1 MRRVLLLPLALFAAA
16 GGTTAL
22 ASAAPDWAAG
32 VDLFLIVVVY
42 HAVSGGRVAAL
53 FTGTAAGLLQ
63 DVLASQVL
71 GFHAFVKTAVAFVVG
86 TLGARFMLNH
96 PFPQLLALLLA
107 TLLDAGISALLA
119 VASGLP
125 PAGTPQDLAW
135 RAVLTPVLGFLTFR
149 LVEGGR
155 RDGRGGRRG

>member
-1 MRRVLLLPLALFAAA
+1 MLPLALFAAA

-22 ASAAPDWAAG
+22 ASAAPGWAPG

-42 HAVSGGRVAAL
+42 YAVSGGRVPAL
-53 FTGTAAGLLQ
+53 FIGTAAGLLQ

-71 GFHAFVKTAVAFVVG
+71 GFHAFVKTAIAFVVG

-96 PFPQLLALLLA
+96 PFPQLLALWLA
-107 TLLDAGISALLA
+107 TLLDAGIGALLA

-125 PAGTPQDLAW
+125 PAAAPRDLVW
-135 RAVLTPVLGFLTFR
+135 RAVLTPLVGFITFR

-155 RDGRGGRRG
+155 RETRGARRGTGRP

>member
-1 MRRVLLLPLALFAAA
+1 MLPLALLAAA

-22 ASAAPDWAAG
+22 ASASPAWAAG
-32 VDLFLIVVVY
+32 FDLYLIVVVY
-42 HAVSGGRVAAL
+42 HAVSGSRVAAL

-71 GFHAFVKTAVAFVVG
+71 GFHAFVKTGVAFVVG

-107 TLLDAGISALLA
+107 TLLDAGIGALLA
-119 VASGLP
+119 LAAGLP
-125 PAGTPQDLAW
+125 PAASPRDLVW
-135 RAVLTPVLGFLTFR
+135 RAGLTPLLGFIVFR
-149 LVEGGR
+149 IVEGGR
-155 RDGRGGRRG
+155 RDARGGRRLAGRS